1 MLAGLKMQ
9 DMIDQDVF
17 MNPFGA
23 LYFEVKVPFYT
34 RARRKRRE
42 R

>member
-1 MLAGLKMQ
+1 MLAGLKML

-23 LYFEVKVPFYT
+23 YFEVKVPFYT

>member
-1 MLAGLKMQ
+1 MFAGLKML
-9 DMIDQDVF
+9 DMTDQDVF
-17 MNPFGA
+17 MNPLGA
-23 LYFEVKVPFYT
+23 FFEVQVPFYT